1 MRVRFSLGFKNIRS
15 EALPVLLPIP
25 TDRPGQRVR
34 GVSLSFRP
42 EQTQGVGDDLFS
54 SYTLGPKQ
62 EVSVRGEARL
72 EPVGKQKLAHLA
84 ELLEEAPEDSARM
97 VSEWAQIRLER
108 EGYLV
113 RQAVGV
119 LLDGRLHYWLEVWHE
134 EAWLPLDP
142 WAFLT
147 LKRDP
152 GALIAL
158 GVTDPAIYL
167 GGHEGRRIHLGQPH
181 ESWEALELE
190 TSMEE
195 GTTDLLLSAVRI
207 LALGSV
213 ALNLLNTPVPPLAG
227 LAAYGCYLLLLALR
241 QGRTLF
247 KVFQRRPTRA
257 LEPLFFHAFALSCLF
272 RPEPILG
279 LIFLALFT
287 YHRWPRH
294 PI

>member
-1 MRVRFSLGFKNIRS
+1 MRVRFSLSFKNIRS
-15 EALPVLLPIP
+15 EALPALLPIP

-54 SYTLGPKQ
+54 SYTLGPRQ

-72 EPVGKQKLAHLA
+72 EPVGKQHLAHLA
-84 ELLEEAPEDSARM
+84 ELLEEAPEESARG
-97 VSEWAQIRLER
+97 VSEWAKTRLEF

-113 RQAVGV
+113 RRAVGV
-119 LLDGRLHYWLEVWHE
+119 LLDGKLHHWLEVWYE

-158 GVTDPAIYL
+158 GATDPQIYL
-167 GGHEGRRIHLGQPH
+167 GGHEGRRIHLGQE

-190 TSMEE
+190 ASLEE
-195 GTTDLLLSAVRI
+195 GTTDLLLSAARI

-213 ALNLLNTPVPPLAG
+213 VLNLLNTPVPPLAG
-227 LAAYGCYLLLLALR
+227 FVAYGFYLLLLALR
-241 QGRTLF
+241 QGRTLL
-247 KVFQRRPTRA
+247 KVFQRQPTRA
-257 LEPLFFHAFALSCLF
+257 LEPLFFHAFALSCLL

-287 YHRWPRH
+287 YHRWPRRS
-294 PI
+294 I

>member
-1 MRVRFSLGFKNIRS
+1 MRVRFSFSFKNIRS
-15 EALPVLLPIP
+15 EPLPVLLPIP
-25 TDRPGQRVR
+25 TDRPGQQVR

-42 EQTQGVGDDLFS
+42 VQSQLVGEDLFS
-54 SYTLGPKQ
+54 GYTLGPKQ
-62 EVSVRGEARL
+62 EVSIWGEARL
-72 EPVGKQKLAHLA
+72 EPVGKPGLAHLA

-97 VSEWAQIRLER
+97 VSEWAKTRLEL

-113 RQAVGV
+113 RRAVGV
-119 LLDGRLHYWLEVWHE
+119 LLDGKLHHWLEVWHE
-134 EAWLPLDP
+134 GAWLPLDP

-158 GVTDPAIYL
+158 GVTDPQIYL

-190 TSMEE
+190 ATLEE
-195 GTTDLLLSAVRI
+195 GTTDLLLSTARL

-213 ALNLLNTPVPPLAG
+213 GLNLLNTPVPPLAG
-227 LAAYGCYLLLLALR
+227 FVAYGFYLLLLALR

-247 KVFQRRPTRA
+247 RVFRRRPTRA

-272 RPEPILG
+272 HPEPALG
-279 LIFLALFT
+279 LIFLLLFA
-287 YHRWPRH
+287 YHRWPR
-294 PI
+294 PPA